1 MPFVIGNQT
10 AGVANNVDG
19 DMYVTGGVHAVAAPA
34 DTARR
39 MLDDLREAVVAA
51 PLGAGRAGLA
61 SCEIAEM
68 DAALKSEQPDRS
80 RVASALNRLTK
91 LLSAGGALVQAG
103 AALVAPLRN
112 LAGWLGALGAP
123 VLSMLALG

>member
-1 MPFVIGNQT
+1 MPFDIGNQT
-10 AGVANNVDG
+10 AGVVNNVDG
-19 DMYVTGGVHAVAAPA
+19 DMYVTGGVHAVVATA

-51 PLGAGRAGLA
+51 PLDAGRAGLA
-61 SCEIAEM
+61 RSEIAEM

-80 RVASALNRLTK
+80 RVAGALNRLTK
-91 LLSAGGALVQAG
+91 LRSAGGALVQAG
-103 AALVAPLRN
+103 AALVPPLRG

-123 VLSMLALG
+123 VMSMLALG